1 MRIRIE
7 ASENDPYWIIGD
19 PALDE
24 IAQMSQALSDRVQVT
39 RNQQA
44 INGAEWEGVLFR
56 DRKNQR
62 VVFSAMVN
70 RKFESEWDR
79 MDFLSRL
86 AAINAVQQEHVWEGD
101 VWVRLDKPGTSEF
114 REWKL
119 AEAVIGIAGTD
130 LQGAVGLNITY
141 TVSCGGF
148 SGEVRDGSGQH
159 VNLIVSGGTDVFGL
173 SITASNIQATF
184 DAMRSD
190 STVDFVLRVTAKPTG
205 GAEVQATRYFIDSG
219 TAGGSTYLM
228 PVADSLAALA
238 TDLDAVFGALV
249 ITGTDGILTMTA
261 ATGIYDYV
269 YVEVFERHT
278 NAYGSIVA
286 FSPPGRVD
294 AAMIPGEVFALTVT
308 TEDGTFALTALD
320 ETLSS

>member
-24 IAQMSQALSDRVQVT
+24 IGQMSQALSDRVQVT

-148 SGEVRDGSGQH
+148 SGEVRDGTGSLAKLIGQEE
-159 VNLIVSGGTDVFGL
+159 GTFGMVIPATEL
-173 SITASNIQATF
+173 QALV
-184 DAMRSD
+184 DANTTGT
-190 STVDFVLRVTAKPTG
+190 TVDFQLLVETQLTAGAYLAAAKFLVPTG
-205 GAEVQATRYFIDSG
+205 TATGDPEFD
-219 TAGGSTYLM
+219 L
-228 PVADSLAALA
+228 PVASSLSALA
-238 TDLDAVFGALV
+238 SALDADFAYPAITNDAGALSIISPTVGLYDYIRVRLYERHDDGYGLVSTLLQTWNAAV
-249 ITGTDGILTMTA
+249 IAPDFLLIGTIDGTDHAL
-261 ATGIYDYV
+261 
-269 YVEVFERHT
+269 
-278 NAYGSIVA
+278 VA
-286 FSPPGRVD
+286 F
-294 AAMIPGEVFALTVT
+294 
-308 TEDGTFALTALD
+308 D
-320 ETLSS
+320 ETTA